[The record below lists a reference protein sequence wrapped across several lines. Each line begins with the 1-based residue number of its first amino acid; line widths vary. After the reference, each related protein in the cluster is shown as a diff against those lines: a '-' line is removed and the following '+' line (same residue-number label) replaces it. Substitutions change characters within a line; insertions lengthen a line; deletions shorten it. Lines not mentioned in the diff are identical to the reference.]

1 MKTPKWIC
9 EKCQQ
14 TFTRRWNADRH
25 YNNKHDGTLYSV
37 ILFKEYLA
45 SKGNSK
51 FLRLLDKYS
60 ENANHITYPKNLFF
74 QAKTN
79 PLLEPQFKS
88 SIDPIE
94 DYLDKEILLADK
106 LHELAPQYQQLENL
120 LSHIPEPNRRSILGS
135 ILTRALNS
143 ESPDAF
149 IHNQLEGFRRAKTR
163 NRMLDDI
170 SASLG
175 FDKNM
180 TKEFLKMGLKT
191 KSKNYY

>member
-37 ILFKEYLA
+37 ILFREYLA
-45 SKGNSK
+45 SKGNNK
-51 FLRLLDKYS
+51 FLRLPDKYS
-60 ENANHITYPKNLFF
+60 ENANQIPDPKNLSF
-74 QAKTN
+74 QGKTN
-79 PLLEPQFKS
+79 PLLEPQFES

-94 DYLDKEILLADK
+94 DYLDKEILLANKLDK
-106 LHELAPQYQQLENL
+106 VAPQYQQLENL

-143 ESPDAF
+143 ESSVAF

-170 SASLG
+170 SASLSLN
-175 FDKNM
+175 KNM
-180 TKEFLKMGLKT
+180 TKQFLKMGLKS
-191 KSKNYY
+191 KSKNY

>member
-14 TFTRRWNADRH
+14 TFSRRWNADRH
-25 YNNKHDGTLYSV
+25 YNNKHDGMIYSV
-37 ILFKEYLA
+37 ILFREYLA

-51 FLRLLDKYS
+51 LLRLPDKYS
-60 ENANHITYPKNLFF
+60 ENAKQIPYAKNLFF

-88 SIDPIE
+88 SMDPIE
-94 DYLDKEILLADK
+94 DYLDKEILLDDK
-106 LHELAPQYQQLENL
+106 LHEVAPQYQQLENL

-143 ESPDAF
+143 ESPVAF
-149 IHNQLEGFRRAKTR
+149 IHNQLERFRWAKTR

-175 FDKNM
+175 FNKNI
-180 TKEFLKMGLKT
+180 TKEFLKMGLK
-191 KSKNYY
+191 SKPRTY